1 MFTDEQR
8 LATGRELLVLLYHEI
23 RVLARQRL
31 SGERPNHTLNTTALV
46 NELYLRVAHSG
57 RQFHSEGEFAAVASK
72 IMRHILV
79 DHARAHN
86 RHKRG
91 GSEEALQLSTLTF
104 DIGEGRSVGV
114 EALDEALDEL
124 AQIDERQAR
133 VVEMRFFGG
142 LSAQEIAGELGVSSK
157 TVNRDWVTARSWL
170 KANLGS

>member
-1 MFTDEQR
+1 MMAGEERVT
-8 LATGRELLVLLYHEI
+8 TGRELLVLLYHEI
-23 RVLARQRL
+23 RILARQRL

-57 RQFHSEGEFAAVASK
+57 RQFHSQGEFAAVASK

-91 GSEEALQLSTLTF
+91 GSEEALQLSTLKF
-104 DIGEGRSVGV
+104 DICEGYTVGV
-114 EALDEALDEL
+114 EELDEALTAL
-124 AQIDERQAR
+124 ARIDERQAR

-142 LSAQEIAGELGVSSK
+142 LSVQEIAGELGVSSK
-157 TVNRDWVTARSWL
+157 TVNRDWATARSWL
-170 KANLGS
+170 KATLRS